1 MSARDRVREFASGF
15 DATEFASK
23 LRGVLNGEP
32 WFEKRGADR
41 IRRRPVDDDQR
52 RRHRRYQRYLGAG
65 FLVLLGVALWWPTV
79 AAVGVIG
86 CASAA
91 IGVATVRGRYY
102 CDWLCPRG
110 GLLDGYVRLLSRGK
124 RTPTWFKHPLIRAGV
139 AVAAFGALGAGLVAA
154 WGNPAAMA
162 VPFLTMLGVSTLVA
176 ASLGVVYHQRA
187 WCQICPAGTIAH
199 AVHRVAEALGRDPA
213 PRVAV
218 DADACLSCGRC
229 GTVCRQEI
237 RPGKY
242 GDGEVTDH
250 GNVLSP
256 GGSDGRTRSADG
268 VVDHGDCLQCAAC
281 VEECPVDALAIEE

>member
-32 WFEKRGADR
+32 WFEKRGTDR
-41 IRRRPVDDDQR
+41 IRRRPADDDQR

-124 RTPTWFKHPLIRAGV
+124 RTPAWFKHPLIRAGV
-139 AVAAFGALGAGLVAA
+139 AVVAFGALGAGLVAA
-154 WGNPAAMA
+154 WGGSCDYGGPVPDDAGCEYPRCRLTGGRLPPA
-162 VPFLTMLGVSTLVA
+162 
-176 ASLGVVYHQRA
+176 GVVSDLPGWDDRSRG
-187 WCQICPAGTIAH
+187 PP
-199 AVHRVAEALGRDPA
+199 RGRGA
-213 PRVAV
+213 
-218 DADACLSCGRC
+218 
-229 GTVCRQEI
+229 
-237 RPGKY
+237 RP
-242 GDGEVTDH
+242 
-250 GNVLSP
+250 
-256 GGSDGRTRSADG
+256 
-268 VVDHGDCLQCAAC
+268 
-281 VEECPVDALAIEE
+281 